1 MRRLKE
7 SAEFEDQSNQAGWM
21 YADLFLALMVI
32 FLATVSFVPQFNL
45 DPKLGS
51 DPTAPGRAVYSFS
64 KIYSQRL
71 DVVFDQYDYQF
82 LLKSVKNFL
91 ESNGIEG
98 EAEIVYVQIIGG
110 YDSSFEK
117 SQKAIDRALVFS
129 QQIDKSNHMLLQH
142 ASTTLS
148 SSPSIDA
155 TQIVMQMTFA
165 TRIGVTG

>member
-1 MRRLKE
+1 MRRQPVE
-7 SAEFEDQSNQAGWM
+7 EDIEDTTSQGGWM

-45 DPKLGS
+45 DPKLSS
-51 DPTAPGRAVYSFS
+51 DPTAPGKAVYSFS

-82 LLKSVKNFL
+82 LLKSVKSFL
-91 ESNGIEG
+91 EKNGIDG
-98 EAEIVYVQIIGG
+98 DAEIVFVQIIGG
-110 YDSSFEK
+110 YDPSTEK
-117 SQKAIDRALVFS
+117 AQKAIDRALVFS

-148 SSPSIDA
+148 SSPSIEP
-155 TQIVMQMTFA
+155 TQIVMQITFA